1 MSNRRYLAINFI
13 MSSMGIRVTVSQF
26 IHQKPIRILLFGI
39 EWIDQNDNFSVR
51 VSETIEIFPTV
62 GVGFNQEQNHLQ
74 TFLHVVLGLGWK
86 DDCQVIYFH
95 HP

>member
-26 IHQKPIRILLFGI
+26 IHQKSIRILLLVLNG
-39 EWIDQNDNFSVR
+39 WIDQNDNFSLR
-51 VSETIEIFPTV
+51 ASETIETFPT
-62 GVGFNQEQNHLQ
+62 VGFNQEQNHLQ